1 LTRKGCFFAVLA
13 ASVIVSAA
21 AIVPAATQDKPAA
34 KPAAASASGQP
45 TPKKPADKKA
55 AAKKQDAKKPDSKK
69 DSAAKSAA
77 KSAPKKD
84 VKKDNAEAAKPAP
97 AKAVAKK
104 ADAKKGAA
112 KKSDAKKAAAKKE
125 PARTADRGTVPLPKM
140 RPADGAPV
148 AVAAFPTPIGVP
160 PSGVLSPELRG
171 SSPAAAPA
179 LASINPQQQI
189 PVVLAPAEPPSPD
202 NLAAVKKAVD
212 LARRGRGNE
221 ATAIANAVTDPVAAK
236 LIEWMVLRSENGD
249 FDFQRYAGFAAAN
262 PGWPNITQF
271 RRKAEAAL
279 WQNGVND
286 TVVRRYFAT
295 TKPLTAKGKLALAR
309 AVIDQGDRAT
319 AQQLVRDVWRTD
331 PLSADMEKQILDG
344 FGPLLTAGDHKA
356 RMDRRLYA
364 EDTAAALRAAQKLG
378 PAQVAIVKAAEAV
391 MDKSS
396 KARALLDAV
405 PAEARSDTAYLFSRA
420 QWLRRNDKIE
430 EAAKAMLAAQITP
443 AAVQDPDEWWNER
456 RLLAR
461 KLLDLGD
468 PQTAFRI
475 TRDAALPEKEGGRV
489 EQLFTAGWIAFRFLN
504 DPAQAKPLFARC
516 AQVAEHPASFSRAH
530 YWQAR
535 TAEALGQNGEAR
547 SLYERAARASTTY
560 YGQMAQ
566 ARIGGAELRLPAPP
580 AAHPQGARLEIVRA
594 MDMLYEIDER
604 DLVASA
610 TADLAD
616 RAIDPAALAAV
627 AALAERKGD
636 ARTLALLGRTA
647 VGRGLPFEYY
657 AYPIAGLPRV
667 KPIGAQDVEPHVAY
681 AIARQESGFNPR
693 AISSAKAQG
702 LMQVM
707 PATAK
712 LVAKKNG
719 VAFDPK
725 RLLEPV
731 YNVQIGSAEL
741 GDVLDAY
748 RGSYILAFV
757 AYNAGRG
764 RVREWIERF
773 GDPRDPKVD
782 PVDWV
787 ERIPFSETRNYVQR
801 VMENMQ
807 VYRVR
812 FGASQK
818 LMIEADI
825 RRGMTAN

>member
-1 LTRKGCFFAVLA
+1 MTRKGCFFAVALA
-13 ASVIVSAA
+13 ASAMTVLAA
-21 AIVPAATQDKPAA
+21 APASTQDRPAGSSVQPAAKKPADANAAAKKPDPKNAAPKNAAAKPDPKKPAA
-34 KPAAASASGQP
+34 K
-45 TPKKPADKKA
+45 D
-55 AAKKQDAKKPDSKK
+55 AAKKDPAKKDAAKKDAK
-69 DSAAKSAA
+69 KSAA
-77 KSAPKKD
+77 KKDPAKKDAPKK
-84 VKKDNAEAAKPAP
+84 EAAKKPAVQSAANAP
-97 AKAVAKK
+97 ARPGDK
-104 ADAKKGAA
+104 
-112 KKSDAKKAAAKKE
+112 
-125 PARTADRGTVPLPKM
+125 PAFPMPRM
-140 RPADGAPV
+140 RPANDNSSP
-148 AVAAFPTPIGVP
+148 AAFPIPVGIA
-160 PSGVLSPELRG
+160 PSGVLMP
-171 SSPAAAPA
+171 PAQPVAPA
-179 LASINPQQQI
+179 PVLASVSPQQQI
-189 PVVLAPAEPPSPD
+189 PAVMAPAEPPSAD
-202 NLAAVKKAVD
+202 NLAAVKKAID
-212 LARRGRGNE
+212 LARRGRGSE
-221 ATAIANAVTDPVAAK
+221 ATAIGNAVTDPVAAK
-236 LIEWMVLRSENGD
+236 LIEWMVLRSETGD

-286 TVVRRYFAT
+286 IVVRRYFAT

-319 AQQLVRDVWRTD
+319 AQQLVREVWRTD
-331 PLSADMEKQILDG
+331 ALNPDMEQQILDS
-344 FGPLLTAGDHKA
+344 FGPLLSGGDHKA
-356 RMDRRLYA
+356 RMDRRIYA
-364 EDTAAALRAAQKLG
+364 EDTAAALRAAQRLG
-378 PAQVAIVKAAEAV
+378 PSQVAIGKAAEAV
-391 MDKSS
+391 IDKTS
-396 KARALLDAV
+396 KAKALLDAV
-405 PAEARSDTAYLFSRA
+405 PGDARSDTAYLFVRA
-420 QWLRRNDKIE
+420 QWLRRQENFD
-430 EAAKAMLAAQITP
+430 EAAKAMMAAQIAP
-443 AAVQDPDEWWNER
+443 AAVQDADEWWSER

-468 PQTAFRI
+468 VQTAFRI
-475 TRDAALPEKEGGRV
+475 TRDAAAPEKEGARV
-489 EQLFTAGWIAFRFLN
+489 EQLFTAGWIALRFMN
-504 DPAQAKPLFARC
+504 NPGEAKPLFARC
-516 AQVAEHPASFSRAH
+516 AQVAEHPASLSRAY

-547 SLYERAARASTTY
+547 SHYERAARYSTTY
-560 YGQMAQ
+560 YGQIAH
-566 ARIGGAELRLPAPP
+566 ARLGGSELRLPAPP
-580 AAHPQGARLEIVRA
+580 PAHPAGSRLELVRA
-594 MDMLYEIDER
+594 MDMLYQIDER

-610 TADLAD
+610 AADLAD
-616 RAIDPAALAAV
+616 RAVDPAQLAAV
-627 AALAERKGD
+627 AALAEKKGD
-636 ARTLALLGRTA
+636 SRALALLGRTA

-667 KPIGAQDVEPHVAY
+667 KSISEKEVEPHVAY

-719 VAFDPK
+719 VPFDAK

-812 FGASQK
+812 FGASPK
-818 LMIEADI
+818 LMIEADL
-825 RRGMTAN
+825 RRGMVEN

>member
-1 LTRKGCFFAVLA
+1 
-13 ASVIVSAA
+13 
-21 AIVPAATQDKPAA
+21 
-34 KPAAASASGQP
+34 
-45 TPKKPADKKA
+45 
-55 AAKKQDAKKPDSKK
+55 
-69 DSAAKSAA
+69 
-77 KSAPKKD
+77 
-84 VKKDNAEAAKPAP
+84 
-97 AKAVAKK
+97 
-104 ADAKKGAA
+104 
-112 KKSDAKKAAAKKE
+112 
-125 PARTADRGTVPLPKM
+125 
-140 RPADGAPV
+140 
-148 AVAAFPTPIGVP
+148 
-160 PSGVLSPELRG
+160 
-171 SSPAAAPA
+171 
-179 LASINPQQQI
+179 
-189 PVVLAPAEPPSPD
+189 
-202 NLAAVKKAVD
+202 
-212 LARRGRGNE
+212 
-221 ATAIANAVTDPVAAK
+221 
-236 LIEWMVLRSENGD
+236 
-249 FDFQRYAGFAAAN
+249 
-262 PGWPNITQF
+262 
-271 RRKAEAAL
+271 
-279 WQNGVND
+279 
-286 TVVRRYFAT
+286 
-295 TKPLTAKGKLALAR
+295 
-309 AVIDQGDRAT
+309 
-319 AQQLVRDVWRTD
+319 VRDTWRTD
-331 PLSADMEKQILDG
+331 ALTTDMEAQILDG
-344 FGPLLTAGDHKA
+344 FAPLLTGGDHKA
-356 RMDRRLYA
+356 RMDRRIYA
-364 EDTAAALRAAQKLG
+364 DDTAAALRAAQKLG
-378 PAQVAIVKAAEAV
+378 ASQVAIVKAAEAV
-391 MDKSS
+391 IDKSS

-405 PAEARSDTAYLFSRA
+405 PAEVRNDTAYLFSRA

-430 EAAKAMLAAQITP
+430 DAAKAMMAAQTTP
-443 AAVQDPDEWWNER
+443 AAVQDPDEWWSER

-468 PQTAFRI
+468 PQTAFKI
-475 TRDAALPEKEGGRV
+475 ARDAALPEKEGGRV

-504 DPAQAKPLFARC
+504 NPAEAKPLFARC
-516 AQVAEHPASFSRAH
+516 AQVAEHPASFSRAY

-535 TAEALGQNGEAR
+535 TAEALGQNAEAR
-547 SLYERAARASTTY
+547 GLYERAARASTTY
-560 YGQMAQ
+560 YGQMAH
-566 ARIGGAELRLPAPP
+566 ARLGGAELRLPPPP
-580 AAHPQGARLEIVRA
+580 APHPQGARLEIVRA
-594 MDMLYEIDER
+594 MEMLYAVDER

-610 TADLAD
+610 AADLAD
-616 RAIDPAALAAV
+616 RAVDPAGLAAV
-627 AALAERKGD
+627 AALAEQKGD

-667 KPIGAQDVEPHVAY
+667 KPIGQQDVEPHVAY

-719 VAFDPK
+719 VAFDAK

-812 FGASQK
+812 FGGSQK

-825 RRGMTAN
+825 RRGMAAN

>member
-1 LTRKGCFFAVLA
+1 
-13 ASVIVSAA
+13 
-21 AIVPAATQDKPAA
+21 
-34 KPAAASASGQP
+34 
-45 TPKKPADKKA
+45 
-55 AAKKQDAKKPDSKK
+55 
-69 DSAAKSAA
+69 
-77 KSAPKKD
+77 
-84 VKKDNAEAAKPAP
+84 
-97 AKAVAKK
+97 
-104 ADAKKGAA
+104 
-112 KKSDAKKAAAKKE
+112 
-125 PARTADRGTVPLPKM
+125 M
-140 RPADGAPV
+140 RPADGIPV
-148 AVAAFPTPIGVP
+148 AVAAFPNPIGAP
-160 PSGVLSPELRG
+160 PSGVLSAETRPQAFA
-171 SSPAAAPA
+171 PAFAPA
-179 LASINPQQQI
+179 LASVNPQQQI
-189 PVVLAPAEPPSPD
+189 PVVLAPGEAPSSE
-202 NLAAVKKAVD
+202 NLAAVTKAID

-236 LIEWMVLRSENGD
+236 LIEWMVLRSETGD

-295 TKPLTAKGKLALAR
+295 TKPLTSKGKLALAR
-309 AVIDQGDRAT
+309 ALIAQGDRAT
-319 AQQLVRDVWRTD
+319 AQSLVRDTWRTD
-331 PLSADMEKQILDG
+331 ALTTDMEAQILDG
-344 FGPLLTAGDHKA
+344 FAPLLTGGDHKA
-356 RMDRRLYA
+356 RMDRRIYA
-364 EDTAAALRAAQKLG
+364 DDTAAALRAAQKLG
-378 PAQVAIVKAAEAV
+378 ASQVAIVKAAEAV
-391 MDKSS
+391 IDKSS

-405 PAEARSDTAYLFSRA
+405 PAEVRNDTAYLFSRA

-430 EAAKAMLAAQITP
+430 DAAKAMMAAQTTP
-443 AAVQDPDEWWNER
+443 AAVQDPDEWWSER

-468 PQTAFRI
+468 PQTAFKI
-475 TRDAALPEKEGGRV
+475 ARDAALPEKEGGRV

-504 DPAQAKPLFARC
+504 NPAEAKPLFARC
-516 AQVAEHPASFSRAH
+516 AQVAEHPASFSRAY

-535 TAEALGQNGEAR
+535 TAEALGQNAEAR
-547 SLYERAARASTTY
+547 GLYERAARASTTY
-560 YGQMAQ
+560 YGQMAH
-566 ARIGGAELRLPAPP
+566 ARLGGAELRLPPPP
-580 AAHPQGARLEIVRA
+580 APHPQGARLEIVRA
-594 MDMLYEIDER
+594 MEMLYAVDER

-610 TADLAD
+610 AADLAD
-616 RAIDPAALAAV
+616 RAVDPAGLAAV
-627 AALAERKGD
+627 AALAEQKGD

-667 KPIGAQDVEPHVAY
+667 KPIGQQDVEPHVAY

-719 VAFDPK
+719 VAFDAK

-812 FGASQK
+812 FGGSQK

-825 RRGMTAN
+825 RRGMAAN

>member
-1 LTRKGCFFAVLA
+1 MTRKACFFAVMAAASAMLVLA
-13 ASVIVSAA
+13 A
-21 AIVPAATQDKPAA
+21 VPAAAQDKPAQ
-34 KPAAASASGQP
+34 PAV
-45 TPKKPADKKA
+45 KKPE
-55 AAKKQDAKKPDSKK
+55 P
-69 DSAAKSAA
+69 
-77 KSAPKKD
+77 
-84 VKKDNAEAAKPAP
+84 
-97 AKAVAKK
+97 AKK
-104 ADAKKGAA
+104 ADAKSDPKKPAA
-112 KKSDAKKAAAKKE
+112 KKDANKKGTNKKDPAKKDSAKSDVNKKDVAKKDSVKKPAAKKDAAKKDATKKDSAKK
-125 PARTADRGTVPLPKM
+125 PAAKLAAKPADKPTIPMPRM
-140 RPADGAPV
+140 RPANDLSNPS
-148 AVAAFPTPIGVP
+148 AFPIPVGIA
-160 PSGVLSPELRG
+160 PSGVLMP
-171 SSPAAAPA
+171 PAAAAPAAMAPAAVAPA
-179 LASINPQQQI
+179 LASVNPQQQL
-189 PVVLAPAEPPSPD
+189 PAVMAPAEPPSAD
-202 NLAAVKKAVD
+202 NLAAVKKAID
-212 LARRGRGNE
+212 LARRGRGSE

-236 LIEWMVLRSENGD
+236 LIEWMVLRSETGD

-262 PGWPNITQF
+262 PGWPNINQF

-286 TVVRRYFAT
+286 TVVRRYFST

-309 AVIDQGDRAT
+309 AVVDQGDRAT
-319 AQQLVRDVWRTD
+319 AQQLVREVWRTD
-331 PLSADMEKQILDG
+331 PLTSDMEQQILDS
-344 FGPLLTAGDHKA
+344 FGPLLSGGDHKA
-356 RMDRRLYA
+356 RMDRRIYA

-378 PAQVAIVKAAEAV
+378 GAQVAIVKAAEAV
-391 MDKSS
+391 IDKTS
-396 KARALLDAV
+396 KAKALLDAV
-405 PAEARSDTAYLFSRA
+405 PAEARNDTAYLFVRA
-420 QWLRRNDKIE
+420 QWLRRNEKFD
-430 EAAKAMLAAQITP
+430 EAARAMMAAQTSP
-443 AAVQDPDEWWNER
+443 AAVHDADEWWTER

-475 TRDAALPEKEGGRV
+475 TRDAATPEKEGARV
-489 EQLFTAGWIAFRFLN
+489 EQLFTAGWIALRFLN
-504 DPAQAKPLFARC
+504 NPAEAKPLFARC
-516 AQVAEHPASFSRAH
+516 VQVAEHPASLSRAY

-547 SLYERAARASTTY
+547 SHYERAARFSTTY
-560 YGQMAQ
+560 YGQMAH
-566 ARIGGAELRLPAPP
+566 ARLGGAELRLPGPPP
-580 AAHPQGARLEIVRA
+580 AHPAGARLEIVRA
-594 MDMLYEIDER
+594 MDMLYAIDER

-610 TADLAD
+610 VADLAD
-616 RAIDPAALAAV
+616 RAADPAQLAAV

-636 ARTLALLGRTA
+636 ARALALLGRTA
-647 VGRGLPFEYY
+647 VNRGLPFEYY
-657 AYPIAGLPRV
+657 AYPVAGLPRV
-667 KPIGAQDVEPHVAY
+667 KPIGQQDVEPHVAY

-719 VAFDPK
+719 ITFDAK

-782 PVDWV
+782 PIDWV

-812 FGASQK
+812 FGASHK
-818 LMIEADI
+818 LMIEADL
-825 RRGMTAN
+825 RRGMAQN